1 MTDRQ
6 QRLTGQ
12 PHGVQARPEGAVLR
26 GAWARRRG
34 RLNPVELLWFAAAF
48 VVVFEFS
55 SHFLFTK
62 PSLPTAPLVVES
74 QPADPPETEKLAI
87 WPIVG
92 KQYPSLRRHWHDYA
106 GTRYV
111 AVPDMFWKSMLP
123 AEKTQLAG
131 DLDVV
136 FPARNWVVVTGPYRG
151 RGKMALREVHQR
163 DELSASTRTVAFF
176 AEADIAPSLPI
187 PKPARIPEPAPV
199 QEPAPAPAPA
209 PVPVPDLVKA
219 ARAAL
224 EADPIVEEPA
234 VARREPERPSPPPG
248 FPEYEILFQT
258 DDPLGRRVYAE
269 VLVTALSPRTPKRD
283 RRRVSRKIAELEG
296 LDDLTLYCTRQAHEA
311 HYSMD
316 YADRHPDALARGLL
330 GSLERGRFKPYKP
343 R

>member
-6 QRLTGQ
+6 QRLTGLT
-12 PHGVQARPEGAVLR
+12 PGVQARPEGAVLGGAR
-26 GAWARRRG
+26 GAWMRRRG
-34 RLNPVELLWFAAAF
+34 RLNPVELLWFAGAF

-55 SHFLFTK
+55 AHFLFNK
-62 PSLPTAPLVVES
+62 PSSPSAPFVVKS
-74 QPADPPETEKLAI
+74 QPADSPAKKKLAI

-92 KQYPSLRRHWHDYA
+92 NQYPDLRRHWHDYA

-111 AVPDMFWKSMLP
+111 AVPDLFWKSMLP

-131 DLDVV
+131 DLDVL

-151 RGKMALREVHQR
+151 RGEMALRDVHKR
-163 DELSASTRTVAFF
+163 SELGAGTQALAGTQAVAYV
-176 AEADIAPSLPI
+176 ADAEIPEIAPVPEADPVEAARTALAADPI
-187 PKPARIPEPAPV
+187 V
-199 QEPAPAPAPA
+199 QEPA
-209 PVPVPDLVKA
+209 
-219 ARAAL
+219 
-224 EADPIVEEPA
+224 
-234 VARREPERPSPPPG
+234 VAGSVSERPAPPPG
-248 FPEYEILFQT
+248 FPKYEILFQT

-269 VLVTALSPRTPKRD
+269 VLVPALSPRTPKRD

-330 GSLERGRFKPYKP
+330 GSLERGRFKPYKS

>member
-111 AVPDMFWKSMLP
+111 AVPDMFWKCMLP

-131 DLDVV
+131 DLDAV
-136 FPARNWVVVTGPYRG
+136 FPARNWVVVSGPYRG
-151 RGKMALREVHQR
+151 RGEMALREVHQR
-163 DELSASTRTVAFF
+163 SELVAYTRAVASTQAVASIAD
-176 AEADIAPSLPI
+176 AE
-187 PKPARIPEPAPV
+187 IPEPAPV
-199 QEPAPAPAPA
+199 PESVPEL
-209 PVPVPDLVKA
+209 VPVADPVEA
-219 ARAAL
+219 ARTAL
-224 EADPIVEEPA
+224 AADPIVEEPA

-316 YADRHPDALARGLL
+316 YADRHPDALTRGLL

>member
-6 QRLTGQ
+6 QRLTDLS
-12 PHGVQARPEGAVLR
+12 PGVQARQKGAVLG
-26 GAWARRRG
+26 GARVTWTRRRG
-34 RLNPVELLWFAAAF
+34 RLSPVELLWFAGAF
-48 VVVFEFS
+48 VLVFEFS
-55 SHFLFTK
+55 AHLLFNK
-62 PSLPTAPLVVES
+62 PSRPTAPVVVKS
-74 QPADPPETEKLAI
+74 QPVDSPAKKKLAI

-92 KQYPSLRRHWHDYA
+92 KQYPSLRRHWDDYI

-111 AVPDMFWKSMLP
+111 AVPDLFWNSMLH

-131 DLDVV
+131 DLDVL

-151 RGKMALREVHQR
+151 RGKMALREVHKR
-163 DELSASTRTVAFF
+163 SELGASTQVVAGTQAVAYIAD
-176 AEADIAPSLPI
+176 AEI
-187 PKPARIPEPAPV
+187 PD
-199 QEPAPAPAPA
+199 PAPAPEPVPA
-209 PVPVPDLVKA
+209 PEADPVEA
-219 ARAAL
+219 ARTAL
-224 EADPIVEEPA
+224 AADPIVEEPA
-234 VARREPERPSPPPG
+234 IASREPERPAPPPG

-269 VLVTALSPRTPKRD
+269 VLVPALSPQTPKRD
-283 RRRVSRKIAELEG
+283 RRRVSRTIAELEG

-330 GSLERGRFKPYKP
+330 GSLERGRFKPYNP

>member
-6 QRLTGQ
+6 QRLTGL
-12 PHGVQARPEGAVLR
+12 PPGVQARPEGAVVG
-26 GAWARRRG
+26 GARVAWTRRRG
-34 RLNPVELLWFAAAF
+34 RLNPVELLWFAGAF

-55 SHFLFTK
+55 SHFLFNK
-62 PSLPTAPLVVES
+62 PSRPTAPLVVES
-74 QPADPPETEKLAI
+74 QPEDSPAKKSLAI

-92 KQYPSLRRHWHDYA
+92 KQYPGLRRHWHDYA

-111 AVPDMFWKSMLP
+111 AVPNLFWNSMLP

-151 RGKMALREVHQR
+151 RGEMALRQVHQR
-163 DELSASTRTVAFF
+163 PELIAGRPTTASFASAK
-176 AEADIAPSLPI
+176 I
-187 PKPARIPEPAPV
+187 PEPPPLLEPVPVLEPAPV
-199 QEPAPAPAPA
+199 PEA
-209 PVPVPDLVKA
+209 DLVEA
-219 ARAAL
+219 ARTAL
-224 EADPIVEEPA
+224 AADPIVEETA
-234 VARREPERPSPPPG
+234 VASSVFERPDPPPG

-269 VLVTALSPRTPKRD
+269 VLVTALSPQTPKRD
-283 RRRVSRKIAELEG
+283 RRRVSRTIAELEG

-316 YADRHPDALARGLL
+316 YADAHPDALARGLL

>member
-6 QRLTGQ
+6 QRLTGL
-12 PHGVQARPEGAVLR
+12 PPGVQVRPKGAVVGGVR
-26 GAWARRRG
+26 VAWTRRRG
-34 RLNPVELLWFAAAF
+34 RLNPVELLWFAGAF

-55 SHFLFTK
+55 AHFLFNK
-62 PSLPTAPLVVES
+62 PSRPTAPLVIES
-74 QPADPPETEKLAI
+74 QPEASPAKKKLAI

-92 KQYPSLRRHWHDYA
+92 KQYPGLRRHWDDYA

-111 AVPDMFWKSMLP
+111 AVPDLFWKSMLP

-151 RGKMALREVHQR
+151 RGEMALREVHKR
-163 DELSASTRTVAFF
+163 SELGAGTQVVAGTQAVAYIAD
-176 AEADIAPSLPI
+176 AE
-187 PKPARIPEPAPV
+187 IPEPAPV
-199 QEPAPAPAPA
+199 PEPD
-209 PVPVPDLVKA
+209 PVPEADLVEA
-219 ARAAL
+219 ARTAL
-224 EADPIVEEPA
+224 AADPIVEEPA
-234 VARREPERPSPPPG
+234 VASSVSERPRPPPG

-258 DDPLGRRVYAE
+258 DDPLGRRVFAE
-269 VLVTALSPRTPKRD
+269 VLVTALSPQTPKRD
-283 RRRVSRKIAELEG
+283 RRRVSRTIAELEG

-316 YADRHPDALARGLL
+316 YADAHPDALARGLL

>member
-6 QRLTGQ
+6 QRLTGL
-12 PHGVQARPEGAVLR
+12 PPGVHARPEGAALG
-26 GAWARRRG
+26 GASAARTRRRG
-34 RLNPVELLWFAAAF
+34 RLNPVELLWFAGAL

-55 SHFLFTK
+55 THFLFNK
-62 PSLPTAPLVVES
+62 PSRPAAPFVVKSKPEDS
-74 QPADPPETEKLAI
+74 PARKNLAI
-87 WPIVG
+87 WPIVA
-92 KQYPSLRRHWHDYA
+92 KQYPDLRRHWHDYA

-111 AVPDMFWKSMLP
+111 AVPNLFWKSMLP

-151 RGKMALREVHQR
+151 RGEMALREVYKR
-163 DELSASTRTVAFF
+163 SELVTGTLAVASVAG
-176 AEADIAPSLPI
+176 AEM
-187 PKPARIPEPAPV
+187 PEPAPV
-199 QEPAPAPAPA
+199 LERVPSPE
-209 PVPVPDLVKA
+209 PVPVPEADPVEA
-219 ARAAL
+219 ARTAL
-224 EADPIVEEPA
+224 AADPIVEKPA
-234 VARREPERPSPPPG
+234 VASRESDRPDPPPG

-258 DDPLGRRVYAE
+258 DDPLGRRVFAE
-269 VLVTALSPRTPKRD
+269 VLVPALSPQTPKRD
-283 RRRVSRKIAELEG
+283 RRRVSRTIADLEG

-316 YADRHPDALARGLL
+316 FADAHPDALANGLL